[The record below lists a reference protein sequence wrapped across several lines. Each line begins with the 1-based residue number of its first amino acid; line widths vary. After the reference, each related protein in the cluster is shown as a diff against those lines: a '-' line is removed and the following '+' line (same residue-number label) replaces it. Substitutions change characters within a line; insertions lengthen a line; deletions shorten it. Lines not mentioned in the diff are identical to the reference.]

1 MSAGDQ
7 TPTADGGDGATRANP
22 TLAAPDMEALDL
34 LVEHGFDAAKAAS
47 ARPEL
52 AARIDAAMKLFARL
66 DEYPVESSDDSLV
79 DATLARIAQAEREEE
94 SRMRLAPPPVVGSG
108 RWPDLWAVACVALV
122 LIGVGLPL
130 ANWMQS
136 RAAEDSCANNLRSL
150 GGGLARYVGDHG
162 AVPFN
167 ASLAPDLATLD
178 SWANLGNNRHLSKLT
193 DGNYAET
200 QCLCCPNDAGRNGY
214 AYQVPSDKALRTW
227 TLGVRVP
234 VIADRNPAIEL
245 TRAGHPVGLC
255 VLNSPDHGGAGQN
268 ALFTDVSVEFLRNTT
283 LIIPAIE
290 DDPRHL
296 ENIYLPMS
304 AEERAARKPEQD
316 LDRPS
321 EWAKSDVFLL
331 N

>member
-79 DATLARIAQAEREEE
+79 DATLARIAQAEREEQ
-94 SRMRLAPPPVVGSG
+94 SRMRLAPQPVVGAG

-167 ASLAPDLATLD
+167 ASLALDLATLD

-214 AYQVPSDKALRTW
+214 AYQVPSEKALRTW